1 MLRWLNTEVYR
12 RTLIVCKNGAER
24 VWGGGEVCRHHIHW
38 KLTFWKKIMQF
49 LLHTR
54 AYLTRADS
62 PKTPHPEH
70 LPPSHTVCAL
80 LHVVTFLSMSPQP
93 GWKAPVINSY
103 DLFIF
108 VSPMSGIKALVQ
120 EMFIDPN
127 WNKISGGK
135 IICIF
140 LISLLYQFSSFTSS
154 SVAGSSGSRSEKA
167 KPRSRDKRDHQWE
180 KTEQLWDRQT

>member
-1 MLRWLNTEVYR
+1 MGLREFGEGRESVDIICTENR
-12 RTLIVCKNGAER
+12 HSEKNNA
-24 VWGGGEVCRHHIHW
+24 VPASHSSSSHVCRLSKH
-38 KLTFWKKIMQF
+38 
-49 LLHTR
+49 
-54 AYLTRADS
+54 
-62 PKTPHPEH
+62 PPHPVH
-70 LPPSHTVCAL
+70 LPPSHAVYAL
-80 LHVVTFLSMSPQP
+80 LHVVTFLSTSPQP

-120 EMFIDPN
+120 EVFIDPN

-154 SVAGSSGSRSEKA
+154 SVAGSSGSRSERA
-167 KPRSRDKRDHQWE
+167 KPSSRDKRDHQWE